1 MKQFLKDNSYTVVRM
16 MVFQLG
22 ADILGLITAFATGSM
37 SAAWVFPFSS
47 VFCVCFYLVVIASVG
62 YESGQ
67 KDGIRIES
75 GKIKKQPWKFFVIS
89 LLANALNLILALVA
103 FVCRLAIGA
112 PMSGAL
118 DESFAASS
126 LANVQEVCATIA
138 RFLQAMYLGIVQSIS
153 DRSVI
158 LLLLIPFPA
167 ILTAGIS
174 YLVGIRF
181 KDGFKGAK
189 LNKTDRYS

>member
-1 MKQFLKDNSYTVVRM
+1 MKQFFKDNSYTIVRL

-47 VFCVCFYLVVIASVG
+47 VFCVCFYLFVIATVC
-62 YESGQ
+62 YENGQ
-67 KDGIRIES
+67 KDAYRIDA
-75 GKIKKQPWKFFVIS
+75 GKIQKQPYKYFLIAFLANVPNL
-89 LLANALNLILALVA
+89 LLALIA
-103 FVCRLAIGA
+103 FVCRLILDL
-112 PMSGAL
+112 PMSGQI
-118 DESFAASS
+118 DESYASS
-126 LANVQEVCATIA
+126 FLANLQEVCVTIA

-158 LLLLIPFPA
+158 LLLIIPIPA
-167 ILTAGIS
+167 IVTAGVS

-181 KDGFKGAK
+181 KDGFKQAK
-189 LNKTDRYS
+189 ANKTDRYS